1 MYQDGDGDGELDKD
15 DFCKLMKRMV
25 PVWTTGQAKDVF
37 WRTTAP
43 MGMEVL
49 TLDDVVTMS
58 DRNAFFNQSIEV
70 RP

>member
-15 DFCKLMKRMV
+15 DFCKLMKHMV

-43 MGMEVL
+43 MGKEVL